1 MLLHRPNQRAL
12 HIISP
17 CHNTLPLEVKQTLTF
32 LAFCLSKITKSL
44 QFRLVSN
51 YAAVSFMRQSCFM
64 RSCDNSSTTLSH
76 RVSQKNFL
84 KDSLIIG
91 PVITRSEQ
99 PKISHGRRRRWSWWS
114 RPWLTYF
121 RLFGPGNDRRFN
133 GNDKWIW
140 KQTFLGHPV
149 LFYYLTTTTVLN
161 PGLTKM
167 RLVDFIGK
175 LRYPKNIRFL
185 TCQILWKWTLSK
197 TNFLLPINL
206 FTLSC
211 IWMAHFF
218 PLFLIQWHWV

>member
-1 MLLHRPNQRAL
+1 MEVGSGAQLMLLHRPNQRAP

-51 YAAVSFMRQSCFM
+51 YASVSFMRQSCFM

-99 PKISHGRRRRWSWWS
+99 PKISHGE
-114 RPWLTYF
+114 
-121 RLFGPGNDRRFN
+121 GD
-133 GNDKWIW
+133 
-140 KQTFLGHPV
+140 H
-149 LFYYLTTTTVLN
+149 
-161 PGLTKM
+161 GLHISGSSDHVMTSP
-167 RLVDFIGK
+167 FW
-175 LRYPKNIRFL
+175 
-185 TCQILWKWTLSK
+185 Q
-197 TNFLLPINL
+197 
-206 FTLSC
+206 
-211 IWMAHFF
+211 
-218 PLFLIQWHWV
+218 